1 MASVPISAWAGG
13 DGVTVSLSGK
23 FQYTSRPLNR
33 GESAGTPDLQD
44 WLANFEAL
52 LLMVTIRLTRRGGK
66 KQPFYHV
73 MVTDS
78 RKRQGGVALEQV
90 GFFDPIPQGKS
101 RGLQLNLV
109 RVDYWVGK
117 GAKLSDRVSHLV
129 ADYRKQAAA

>member
-1 MASVPISAWAGG
+1 
-13 DGVTVSLSGK
+13 
-23 FQYTSRPLNR
+23 
-33 GESAGTPDLQD
+33 
-44 WLANFEAL
+44 
-52 LLMVTIRLTRRGGK
+52 MVTIRLTRRGGK

-101 RGLQLNLV
+101 RGLQLDLG

-117 GAKLSDRVSHLV
+117 GAKLSDRVADLV
-129 ADYRKQAAA
+129 SDYRKQAAA